1 MGNDVFGRGKIVFVT
16 PSFPTMRQLV
26 RENSGV
32 FMRGVFRLILVAFDR
47 DVCFPCYEMW
57 IRRKKMRILIPEGC
71 LW

>member
-32 FMRGVFRLILVAFDR
+32 FMRGAFRLILVAFD
-47 DVCFPCYEMW
+47 EMFVSHVTK
-57 IRRKKMRILIPEGC
+57 REFGERK
-71 LW
+71 